1 MAGQVSHKGKQLV
14 RRIERQ
20 TAQALREQTVRK
32 GFSKKDGGSEHVGT
46 LAAQT
51 LMLVHEQKTDEK
63 GVERFRVAFSGKTGW
78 VKGTDAEGP
87 LLDICREPEPEPDGE
102 GVRLTWRRFLW
113 SLA

>member
-1 MAGQVSHKGKQLV
+1 MGRGQVSHKGKQLV

-20 TAQALREQTVRK
+20 TAQALRDQTVRK
-32 GFSKKDGGSEHVGT
+32 GFSKADGGSEHVGT

-87 LLDICREPEPEPDGE
+87 LLDICVEPEPEPDGE
-102 GVRLTWRRFLW
+102 GVRWRRSLW